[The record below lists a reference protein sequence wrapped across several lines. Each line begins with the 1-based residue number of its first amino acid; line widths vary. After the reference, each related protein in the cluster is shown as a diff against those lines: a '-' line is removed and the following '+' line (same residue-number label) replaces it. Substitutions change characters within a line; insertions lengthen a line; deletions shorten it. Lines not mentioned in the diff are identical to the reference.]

1 MEQQSP
7 PAMRTY
13 LKRNDLSEKRIA
25 FFCTNE
31 GSGAD
36 DAFSCLRALA
46 RNQDPVA
53 QLVVGEAL
61 KDR

>member
-1 MEQQSP
+1 
-7 PAMRTY
+7 MRTY